1 MKVRVDAARCSGYTL
16 CNQISP
22 SVFKLDEWGF
32 AFAETAEVIPGQEDT
47 VREAAAACPEDA
59 IFIEDE

>member
-1 MKVRVDAARCSGYTL
+1 VKVRVDPARCSGYTL
-16 CNQISP
+16 CNQVAP

-32 AFAETAEVIPGQEDT
+32 AFAERAEVIPGSEDK

-59 IFIEDE
+59 ILIDEE